1 MAKGNLEYDKVK
13 KQIKHLNQI
22 INLIIMVIKKRIP

>member
-1 MAKGNLEYDKVK
+1 MAKGNLEYDKAIK

-22 INLIIMVIKKRIP
+22 INLIIMVMKRIP